1 MRALCQRVS
10 EARVTVDGADVA
22 RTGPGLL
29 VLLGVFVDDDETRAM
44 RLAEKTLALR
54 IFADEQ
60 KPMNRSVIDVSGSL
74 LVVSQF
80 TLAADTSRGN
90 RPGFGNAAP
99 PERARALYQHYV
111 DELRKRWPHV
121 QTGVFGAEMQVT
133 LTNDGPVTILLER

>member
-10 EARVTVDGADVA
+10 EAGVTVDGADVA
-22 RTGPGLL
+22 RIGPGLL

-90 RPGFGNAAP
+90 RPGFGKAAA
-99 PERARALYQHYV
+99 PERARALYERYV
-111 DELRKRWPHV
+111 AELRERWPHV

>member
-22 RTGPGLL
+22 RIGPGLL

-90 RPGFGNAAP
+90 RPGFGKAAP